1 MKKLLIFTMLCSF
14 LGACQQYSGPRH
26 NAVVR
31 IKYSKNTVVS
41 DRQTVSIGNSNYVS
55 ITQNPWQYMNNQI
68 NANVPNNS
76 RIKAEREQLL
86 RDPKGFETIAL
97 RSEPYVYYII
107 NQLRKNNLPVEL
119 ALVPLIESA
128 YDPLATS
135 SAQAAGLW
143 QFVPVTA
150 KEYGLKQ
157 SNYFDARRDLIAST
171 NSAISLLQNLNEH
184 FNGDWLLTLAAYNA
198 GEGRVRRAMEKNQA
212 KGLPTDYWSLDL
224 PSETMHY
231 VPKILAIIDIVKNNT
246 RYGVK
251 LPDCNYE
258 NSLVRIDITKNISL
272 AKIAQ
277 YTGLSLNELTTYNA
291 GYVQQ
296 TVNGP
301 FHLLIPHAH
310 AKSLFQK
317 LQAENLVAN
326 EITELLQDIPHAPMP
341 FEVKSSAVQH
351 NDLNNKNIRS
361 IAENNT
367 NNNQITYQVK
377 AGDNLYSIAQNYRVK
392 ITDLLLWNKLKN
404 SRVKEGDVLTI
415 NLADAN
421 PI

>member
-1 MKKLLIFTMLCSF
+1 MKKLLIFTILCSF

-351 NDLNNKNIRS
+351 NDLNKKNIRS

>member
-1 MKKLLIFTMLCSF
+1 MKKLLIFTILCSF

-119 ALVPLIESA
+119 ALVPVIESA

-361 IAENNT
+361 IVENNT

>member
-41 DRQTVSIGNSNYVS
+41 DRQTVSISNSNYVS

-119 ALVPLIESA
+119 ALVPVIESA

-361 IAENNT
+361 IVENNT

>member
-119 ALVPLIESA
+119 ALVPVIESA

-171 NSAISLLQNLNEH
+171 NSAISLL
-184 FNGDWLLTLAAYNA
+184 D
-198 GEGRVRRAMEKNQA
+198 R
-212 KGLPTDYWSLDL
+212 
-224 PSETMHY
+224 
-231 VPKILAIIDIVKNNT
+231 
-246 RYGVK
+246 
-251 LPDCNYE
+251 
-258 NSLVRIDITKNISL
+258 
-272 AKIAQ
+272 
-277 YTGLSLNELTTYNA
+277 
-291 GYVQQ
+291 
-296 TVNGP
+296 
-301 FHLLIPHAH
+301 
-310 AKSLFQK
+310 KS
-317 LQAENLVAN
+317 V
-326 EITELLQDIPHAPMP
+326 
-341 FEVKSSAVQH
+341 V
-351 NDLNNKNIRS
+351 
-361 IAENNT
+361 
-367 NNNQITYQVK
+367 
-377 AGDNLYSIAQNYRVK
+377 
-392 ITDLLLWNKLKN
+392 
-404 SRVKEGDVLTI
+404 
-415 NLADAN
+415 
-421 PI
+421 

>member
-119 ALVPLIESA
+119 ALVPVIESA

>member
-1 MKKLLIFTMLCSF
+1 MKKLLIFTILCSF

-246 RYGVK
+246 QYGVK

-351 NDLNNKNIRS
+351 NDLNKKNIRS

>member
-14 LGACQQYSGPRH
+14 LGACQQYNGPRH

-119 ALVPLIESA
+119 ALVPVIESA

-361 IAENNT
+361 IVENNT

>member
-1 MKKLLIFTMLCSF
+1 MKKLLIFTILCSF

-231 VPKILAIIDIVKNNT
+231 VPKILAIVDIVKNNT

>member
-119 ALVPLIESA
+119 ALVPVIESA

-361 IAENNT
+361 IVENNT

-404 SRVKEGDVLTI
+404 SRVKEGDVLII

>member
-1 MKKLLIFTMLCSF
+1 MKKLLIFTVLCSF

-41 DRQTVSIGNSNYVS
+41 NRQTVSNSNYVS
-55 ITQNPWQYMNNQI
+55 ITQNPWQYINNQI
-68 NANVPNNS
+68 NANVPDNS
-76 RIKAEREQLL
+76 RIKAEREILL
-86 RDPKGFETIAL
+86 RDPQGFETIAL
-97 RSEPYVYYII
+97 RSEPYVYYIV

-143 QFVPVTA
+143 QFVPITA

-171 NSAISLLQNLNEH
+171 NSAITLLQNLNER

-198 GEGRVRRAMEKNQA
+198 GEGRVRRAMEKNHA
-212 KGLPTDYWSLDL
+212 KGLSTDYWSLEL
-224 PSETMHY
+224 PNETMHY
-231 VPKILAIIDIVKNNT
+231 VPKILAIVDIVKNNT
-246 RYGVK
+246 RYGIK

-326 EITELLQDIPHAPMP
+326 EITELLQDVPHAPMP
-341 FEVKSSAVQH
+341 FEVKSSTVQN
-351 NDLNNKNIRS
+351 NDLNHQKISS
-361 IAENNT
+361 IVENNS
-367 NNNQITYQVK
+367 NNTQITYQVK

-392 ITDLLLWNKLKN
+392 ITDLLLWNNLKN
-404 SRVKEGDVLTI
+404 QRIKEGDVLTI
-415 NLADAN
+415 NLVNVNAN